1 MIDGATGIISTI
13 AGGGQRDGDG
23 IPALQA
29 RFNAGS
35 MSVDGSGGLLIGEH
49 SRIRRI
55 GPDGTIATIAGTG
68 APGFSGDGGP
78 ARQAQVWGVS
88 SIAVDPAGNIFFA
101 DSQNF
106 RVRRIDAVTG
116 TITTV
121 AGTGR
126 EYNGG
131 EGGQASVTAVG
142 MTAGLVLDNSGGLYF
157 GSLRANRVFHV
168 SASGVLSV
176 VAGNGGCAHTGDGGP
191 ARLAS
196 LCWPEA
202 VAVDSEGNVFV
213 GGSVCFCVRR
223 VDARTGVIR
232 TIAGT
237 GARGFAGDKG
247 LATEASVTTVR
258 SLFLFGSSLLIADE
272 DRIRSVTPPAAPSLP
287 GRPGSLAVVHSATY
301 QPTITAP
308 GAILSLL
315 GNYLGPEEPRQFALG
330 PDGRVGPELGGVRVF
345 IGGLPAPLLYV
356 SAGQVN
362 AITPYGLAPSL
373 SPVPVRLERETGVA
387 TADALVRSAAVGI
400 FPSAVVNADGE
411 RNDAAHPAAK
421 GSTIVLYGT
430 GLGQTTPAGVDGAVT
445 PPDNMPVQLVR
456 TSAQISAGVSSAN
469 AEVLYA
475 GPAPGMVAGVCQINV
490 RIPANATSGEN
501 TIRISAAGDLG
512 PPIVVFVQ

>member
-1 MIDGATGIISTI
+1 
-13 AGGGQRDGDG
+13 
-23 IPALQA
+23 
-29 RFNAGS
+29 
-35 MSVDGSGGLLIGEH
+35 
-49 SRIRRI
+49 
-55 GPDGTIATIAGTG
+55 
-68 APGFSGDGGP
+68 
-78 ARQAQVWGVS
+78 
-88 SIAVDPAGNIFFA
+88 
-101 DSQNF
+101 
-106 RVRRIDAVTG
+106 
-116 TITTV
+116 
-121 AGTGR
+121 
-126 EYNGG
+126 
-131 EGGQASVTAVG
+131 
-142 MTAGLVLDNSGGLYF
+142 
-157 GSLRANRVFHV
+157 
-168 SASGVLSV
+168 
-176 VAGNGGCAHTGDGGP
+176 
-191 ARLAS
+191 
-196 LCWPEA
+196 
-202 VAVDSEGNVFV
+202 
-213 GGSVCFCVRR
+213 
-223 VDARTGVIR
+223 
-232 TIAGT
+232 
-237 GARGFAGDKG
+237 
-247 LATEASVTTVR
+247 
-258 SLFLFGSSLLIADE
+258 
-272 DRIRSVTPPAAPSLP
+272 
-287 GRPGSLAVVHSATY
+287 
-301 QPTITAP
+301 
-308 GAILSLL
+308 
-315 GNYLGPEEPRQFALG
+315 
-330 PDGRVGPELGGVRVF
+330 VF